1 MIEKKEISAI
11 VIAVLILSFAIII
24 WNFNFI
30 FPVLLSVSIIVLIN
44 IIAKE
49 ISARYFEAKIEH
61 KIWELQRYG
70 WIGVFS
76 GSIFHPSKKFK
87 NPVLVGAFLPI
98 ITSVLSFG
106 YFIWTAILV
115 FDAKPSVS
123 RAAKRHGLYSY
134 SEMSEEHMGYIA
146 ASGIFANLLF
156 AVLGYFVGFPQFAK
170 LNVLYAFFNIFPISD
185 LDGNKI
191 FFGNLVLWSFL
202 ASLVL
207 IGLGFVLFVV

>member
-24 WNFNFI
+24 WNFNLI
-30 FPVLLSVSIIVLIN
+30 LPIMLSVSVVILTN

-123 RAAKRHGLYSY
+123 RAAKRHGNILIRKCRKSIWDT
-134 SEMSEEHMGYIA
+134 SQRREFSQIC
-146 ASGIFANLLF
+146 SSRFWGISSDSRNL
-156 AVLGYFVGFPQFAK
+156 Q
-170 LNVLYAFFNIFPISD
+170 N
-185 LDGNKI
+185 
-191 FFGNLVLWSFL
+191 
-202 ASLVL
+202 
-207 IGLGFVLFVV
+207 